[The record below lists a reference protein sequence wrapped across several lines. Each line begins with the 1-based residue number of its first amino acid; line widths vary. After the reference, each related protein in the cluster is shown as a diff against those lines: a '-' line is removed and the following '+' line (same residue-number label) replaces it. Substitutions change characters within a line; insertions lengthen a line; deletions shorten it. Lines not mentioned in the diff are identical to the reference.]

1 VRASSTR
8 KAPAGPFEI
17 FEDAE
22 QNFYAKTAAD
32 FTPMIFFDPDG
43 FWEHDAEFDKHGVT
57 SPGVNVRDLIQKV
70 FRHGRTDSVAVLNK
84 VRFTVDFDEID
95 AVLTLRSHSKAW
107 RSRWSRFEQKR

>member
-70 FRHGRTDSVAVLNK
+70 FRYGRTDSVAVLNK

-95 AVLTLRSHSKAW
+95 AVLRAHAPIAQQSLAFSLVSV
-107 RSRWSRFEQKR
+107 